1 MTSMTTP
8 MKHTTPGRG
17 FQGQMTTPGK
27 MSQGFGGNMGGT
39 SAGLSGIQNEVWV
52 QNYDFFLFYYLIC
65 GRRNGQCAGLWVE
78 RSGFVTRLG

>member
-8 MKHTTPGRG
+8 MKHTTPGQG

-39 SAGLSGIQNEVWV
+39 SAGLSGIQNEV
-52 QNYDFFLFYYLIC
+52 
-65 GRRNGQCAGLWVE
+65 
-78 RSGFVTRLG
+78 